1 MKHLADLTDTKV
13 VALYA
18 DVLPADME
26 RFQAFCNDCPYRQ
39 LTDDGVDWPYLI
51 NERSG
56 ETLLLLSGALSIP
69 DISWLTIA
77 HFAQTYRVI
86 APAYPAVKTMN
97 ALVDGIAAILQQ
109 EGIKKAHVL
118 GGSYGGF
125 VAQVFVRRYPDLTH
139 SLVLSHT
146 FPPDPANVKTIQKMA
161 RWMPLLPE
169 GVLRW
174 LMGKR
179 LGALMPA
186 KTPEVSLFHA
196 MFEELLYF
204 RLKKVDLLS
213 TVYRTVDYYAQEYS
227 PLDLVGWPGKVLLV
241 MADDDP
247 GTPESVRDA
256 MSALYPGAKVHLF
269 HGTGHSTSVL
279 KEQEYQKAIEQF
291 LEEVIEDR
299 GTGI

>member
-13 VALYA
+13 AALYV
-18 DVLPADME
+18 DVLPADMK
-26 RFQAFCNDCPYRQ
+26 RFQAFCNDCPFRQ
-39 LTDDGVDWPYLI
+39 LNNDGADWPYLI

-69 DISWLTIA
+69 DISWLTIS
-77 HFAQTYRVI
+77 HFAQAYRVI
-86 APAYPAVKTMN
+86 APAYPAVNTME
-97 ALVDGIAAILQQ
+97 ALVDGIAAILQH
-109 EGIKKAHVL
+109 EGVKQAHVL

-125 VAQVFVRRYPDLTH
+125 VAQVFVRRHPGLTR

-169 GVLRW
+169 GMLRW
-174 LMGKR
+174 LMGRR

-196 MFEELLYF
+196 MFKELLYL

-213 TVYRTVDYYAQEYS
+213 TVYRTVDYYTHEFTPQ
-227 PLDLVGWPGKVLLV
+227 DLVGWPGKVLLV

-247 GTPESVRDA
+247 GTPDSVRHA
-256 MSALYPGAKVHLF
+256 MSTLYPGARLHLF

-279 KEQEYQKAIEQF
+279 KEQEYQEAIGQF
-291 LEEVIEDR
+291 LKETIEDH
-299 GTGI
+299 GTGT